1 MLVVATTRLDRLLLL
16 AMSADGNEI
25 VSGAR
30 DLVGTSTRECE
41 WLKERAASVEAA
53 NCRHSLSRGFKS
65 ASAVGRAQNDPV
77 CRTILLITDYD
88 YITNT
93 NSS

>member
-1 MLVVATTRLDRLLLL
+1 MI
-16 AMSADGNEI
+16 ADDNEI
-25 VSGAR
+25 VYSAR
-30 DLVGTSTRECE
+30 DLVVTPTRECK

-65 ASAVGRAQNDPV
+65 ASAVGQAQNDPV
-77 CRTILLITDYD
+77 CHTILLITDYE